1 MQLLQGINKPED
13 LKALE
18 EGDLDRLCG
27 EIRQF
32 LVEGLSSTGGHLASN
47 LGVVEL
53 SVALHR
59 VFDFYKDRL
68 IFDVG
73 HQSYV
78 HKILTGR
85 KDAFHTLRTL
95 DGISGF
101 PKPDESQADAFATGH
116 ASTAISVAIGAAR
129 ARTHLGED
137 YHVVSLVGDG
147 AMTGGLA
154 YEGLSDAGA
163 SGEPMLVILNDNGMS
178 IAENVGGFARYL
190 TRLRLR
196 PGYNRL
202 KQGYRSTV
210 EKLPFGQGLYRVT
223 HRAKNRL
230 KNLLFHCSFFEDL
243 GFHYMG
249 PVDGHDVKTLIR
261 VLQWARALKEP
272 VLLHVTTKKGK
283 GYIYSEEDPDGY
295 HGVGHFSPAAGV
307 FQKPERDFS
316 TVFGETMKELGEASP
331 KVVAVTAA
339 MEAGTGLTPFKEA
352 FPERFYD
359 VGIAEGHAV
368 TMAAGMAKQGMVP
381 VFAVYSSFL
390 QRAYDMII
398 HDVALS
404 HLHLVLA
411 VDRAGLVGADGE
423 THQGVFDAAFLCQ
436 VPGLKVYCPASYAE
450 LKEMLRYAIF
460 REEGPVAVRYPR
472 GAEGAYTQ
480 SAGPGEAVIL
490 SPGEHITIVTYG
502 SMINAVIQA
511 AETLQGRDIQAE
523 VVKLNTIKPLDMDLI
538 RESAAR
544 TGRILVV
551 EDQLEAGSVGQRILA
566 GLAGEGT
573 LPPKAGLMNLGDRFI
588 PHGTVGEL
596 LTRAGLDS
604 ESIARRAASML

>member
-1 MQLLQGINKPED
+1 MQLLKEINSPED
-13 LKALE
+13 LKALDE
-18 EGDLDRLCG
+18 KKLDRLCG

-32 LVEGLSSTGGHLASN
+32 LLERLSATGGHLASN

-59 VFDFYKDRL
+59 VFDFYTDRL

-85 KDAFHTLRTL
+85 KGGFHALRKL
-95 DGISGF
+95 GGISGF
-101 PKPDESQADAFATGH
+101 PKPQESPADAFVAGH
-116 ASTAISVAIGAAR
+116 ASTAISVALGAAR
-129 ARTHLGED
+129 ARTQLKEA

-147 AMTGGLA
+147 AMTGGLS

-163 SGEPMLVILNDNGMS
+163 SGEPMIVILNDNGMS

-202 KQGYRSTV
+202 KQSYRSLA
-210 EKLPFGQGLYRVT
+210 EKLPFGKKLYRVT

-249 PVDGHDVKTLIR
+249 PVNGHDIKTLIR
-261 VLQWARALKEP
+261 ALQWARDLKEP
-272 VLLHVTTKKGK
+272 VLLHVITQKGK
-283 GYIYSEEDPDGY
+283 GYAYSEQNPDGY

-307 FQKPERDFS
+307 FHWAEQDFS
-316 TVFGETMKELGEASP
+316 SVFGETMKELGQLSP
-331 KVVAVTAA
+331 KVVALTAA
-339 MEAGTGLTPFKEA
+339 MEAGTGLSAFKKA
-352 FPERFYD
+352 FPQRFYD

-368 TMAAGMAKQGMVP
+368 TMAAGMAKQGLIP

-390 QRAYDMII
+390 QRAYDMLI

-404 HLHLVLA
+404 HLHVVLA
-411 VDRAGLVGADGE
+411 VDRSGLVGADGE
-423 THQGVFDAAFLCQ
+423 THQGVFDASYLCQ
-436 VPGLKVYCPASYAE
+436 IPGMTVYCPASYAE
-450 LKEMLRYAIF
+450 LKDMLRHAVLQARGPAAI
-460 REEGPVAVRYPR
+460 RYPR
-472 GAEGAYTQ
+472 GSEGAYTL
-480 SAGPGEAVIL
+480 SMGASGGAIL
-490 SPGEHITIVTYG
+490 SRGEHITIVTYG
-502 SMINAVIQA
+502 TMVNAVNEA
-511 AETLQGRDIQAE
+511 AQRLKDLRIQAE
-523 VVKLNTIKPLDMDLI
+523 VVKLNTIKPLDLDLI
-538 RESAAR
+538 RDSVAR

-551 EDQLEAGSVGQRILA
+551 EDQLEAGAAGQRILS
-566 GLAGEGT
+566 GLAEGG
-573 LPPKAGLMNLGDRFI
+573 PIPQAAGLMNLGDQFI
-588 PHGTVGEL
+588 PHGSVEEL
-596 LTRAGLDS
+596 LEHAELDP
-604 ESIARRAASML
+604 ESILRRAVSML